1 MKITRFYATA
11 NGESRFTEIDIP
23 IEHAQPDA
31 DGNTLR
37 FSNAYVSPNVRFA
50 ELPEGMV
57 QGWHH
62 APARQ
67 IVEVLSG
74 VLEVGTSDNQTRRW
88 LAGEPFLADALTR
101 KGHTTQR
108 VGRPR
113 AVAFT
118 RLTEGLFMDRSAGV
132 AGAP

>member
-1 MKITRFYATA
+1 MKITRFYATDA
-11 NGESRFTEIDIP
+11 GESRFTEVDIP
-23 IEHAQPDA
+23 IEHAQQDA

-37 FSNAYVSPNVRFA
+37 FSHGYVSPDVRFA

-67 IVEVLSG
+67 IVVVLSG

-88 LAGEPFLADALTR
+88 RAGEAFLADDLTG
-101 KGHTTQR
+101 KGHTTRTVEGPVR
-108 VGRPR
+108 V
-113 AVAFT
+113 
-118 RLTEGLFMDRSAGV
+118 LFAPLPPGFVVERWSA
-132 AGAP
+132 

>member
-11 NGESRFTEIDIP
+11 DGGSRFTEIDIP
-23 IEHAQPDA
+23 VEHAQPDA

-67 IVEVLSG
+67 IVVVLSG

-88 LAGEPFLADALTR
+88 RAGEAFLADDLTG
-101 KGHTTQR
+101 KGHTTR
-108 VGRPR
+108 TV
-113 AVAFT
+113 
-118 RLTEGLFMDRSAGV
+118 EGPVHVLFAPLPPGFVVERWSA
-132 AGAP
+132 

>member
-11 NGESRFTEIDIP
+11 DGESRFVEIDVP

-67 IVEVLSG
+67 IVVVLSG

-88 LAGEPFLADALTR
+88 RAGEAFLADDLTG
-101 KGHTTQR
+101 KGHTTR
-108 VGRPR
+108 TV
-113 AVAFT
+113 
-118 RLTEGLFMDRSAGV
+118 EGPVHVLF
-132 AGAP
+132 APLPPGFVVERWSV